1 MDNVTHIPSKFSEL
15 HAAVA
20 NIRKDI
26 GAMIEMQT
34 YIAQM
39 RRASFDAHIKEGFTP
54 EQAIILCAKVTI

>member
-1 MDNVTHIPSKFSEL
+1 MNNVTPIPSKFSEL